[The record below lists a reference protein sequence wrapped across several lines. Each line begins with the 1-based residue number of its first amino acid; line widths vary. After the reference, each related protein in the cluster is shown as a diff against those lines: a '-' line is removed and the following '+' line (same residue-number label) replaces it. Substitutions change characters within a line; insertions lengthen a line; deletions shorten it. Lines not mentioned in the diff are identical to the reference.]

1 MPAYNGA
8 LNVSPVPVEVAQ
20 SAVFGI
26 FFGNDVAAACIFEQI
41 SQICS
46 RLAFFRVGEV
56 GAELTL
62 FELAQVLLRLGPLLQ
77 FEILLASLSS

>member
-20 SAVFGI
+20 SAIFGI
-26 FFGNDVAAACIFEQI
+26 FSGNSVAAAGMFEQI
-41 SQICS
+41 SKICS
-46 RLAFFRVGEV
+46 RLLFFRVGEV

-62 FELAQVLLRLGPLLQ
+62 FELA
-77 FEILLASLSS
+77 